1 MARILTGV
9 QSTGTPH
16 LGNLLGA
23 VLPAIAMANEP
34 ENESFLFIADLHSLT
49 QIKEGAV
56 LREHTFNTAAA
67 WLACGLDIDKT
78 IFYKQSDV
86 SLVTELSWYLSCFFP
101 YQRLTLAHSFKDKAD
116 HLSDVNAGLFGY
128 PMLMAADILIYD
140 AEIVP
145 VGKDQLQHLE
155 MTRDVA
161 ARFNN
166 QQGETFVLPKA
177 RIQEESQ
184 IIPGT
189 DGQKMSKSRNNT
201 INIFLPEKKLR
212 KQIMGIQTDSTPL
225 EEPKNPET
233 CTVFKLYSLL
243 ANEDQLSILRSQY
256 ITGGMGYG
264 DAKQALFELIL
275 EIFDEPRKKFNYFQ
289 NNPSE
294 VTIALAKGA
303 QKAQKVAL
311 DVLMRVRSKIGY

>member
-275 EIFDEPRKKFNYFQ
+275 EIFDEPRKNSPTSRTTPPRLQLHSLKELKKPKKLRWMY
-289 NNPSE
+289 
-294 VTIALAKGA
+294 
-303 QKAQKVAL
+303 
-311 DVLMRVRSKIGY
+311 

>member
-1 MARILTGV
+1 
-9 QSTGTPH
+9 
-16 LGNLLGA
+16 
-23 VLPAIAMANEP
+23 
-34 ENESFLFIADLHSLT
+34 
-49 QIKEGAV
+49 
-56 LREHTFNTAAA
+56 
-67 WLACGLDIDKT
+67 
-78 IFYKQSDV
+78 
-86 SLVTELSWYLSCFFP
+86 
-101 YQRLTLAHSFKDKAD
+101 
-116 HLSDVNAGLFGY
+116 
-128 PMLMAADILIYD
+128 
-140 AEIVP
+140 
-145 VGKDQLQHLE
+145 
-155 MTRDVA
+155 
-161 ARFNN
+161 
-166 QQGETFVLPKA
+166 
-177 RIQEESQ
+177 
-184 IIPGT
+184 
-189 DGQKMSKSRNNT
+189 MSKSKNNT
-201 INIFLPEKKLR
+201 INIVLPEKKLR

-275 EIFDEPRKKFNYFQ
+275 EIFDEPRKKFTYFQ